1 MRVCCKYHS
10 DLTLHAQVRSKG
22 MVKVLQFKATVWPK
36 VASESTYEAQKFQG
50 SISQT
55 PLVASAFH
63 TASSLKLGWAWVRGY
78 SQTYS
83 VPTLCPGIGCVLTTP
98 LQAGNR
104 WTDRQLGNRWTDR
117 QLGNRWTDRQATDR
131 QVGKQRDRW
140 ATDRQAG
147 KQTDRWAT
155 DRQAGKQMDRQTD
168 RWATDGQA
176 SNRQTGEQQ
185 RDRRANRQTGG
196 QTDRQAGKQRDKG
209 WILPMCSQYLL
220 FHYSAM
226 SPQNKNEIFMNTNN
240 HNDVM

>member
-147 KQTDRWAT
+147 KQTDR
-155 DRQAGKQMDRQTD
+155 
-168 RWATDGQA
+168 
-176 SNRQTGEQQ
+176 
-185 RDRRANRQTGG
+185 RANRQTGG
-196 QTDRQAGKQRDKG
+196 QQTDRRANRWTDRQIGGQQMDRRATDRQASNRETGEQTDRQAGKQTDRRANRETRDGFCLCVASICYSIIQQCPHRTK
-209 WILPMCSQYLL
+209 MRYL
-220 FHYSAM
+220 
-226 SPQNKNEIFMNTNN
+226 
-240 HNDVM
+240 